1 LIKQEDA
8 IKRFLELMESNRFV
22 NAATRVALFDKLK
35 EEQLR
40 VFTQRMDYIR
50 QLDGTSSVKLTK
62 DFVTGIEDKLRTL
75 NDDAQNIFDEIV
87 TRLN

>member
-40 VFTQRMDYIR
+40 VFT
-50 QLDGTSSVKLTK
+50 
-62 DFVTGIEDKLRTL
+62 
-75 NDDAQNIFDEIV
+75 
-87 TRLN
+87 